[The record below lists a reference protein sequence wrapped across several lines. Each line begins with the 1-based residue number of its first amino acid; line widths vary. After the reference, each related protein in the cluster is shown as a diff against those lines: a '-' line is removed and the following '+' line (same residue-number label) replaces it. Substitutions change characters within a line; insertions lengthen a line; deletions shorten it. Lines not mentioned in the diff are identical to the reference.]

1 MKKSTLNKTKLSKY
15 TAVAGAVVAGG
26 AVNAQVNYMD
36 VDPDVVADSLN
47 PYELDFNNDQVP
59 DLILAVAHL
68 EGATSTFTYVGAFAY
83 AYPLYGNV
91 VTNDSLTA
99 AAYPLDCGV
108 PVSQASI
115 FGSGSYGNLG
125 YAALINGSVPF
136 TSTGT
141 PFLGATDKSLG
152 FQVNGIYGW
161 VKLDV
166 AADASTITIK
176 EYGYN
181 ATAGEA
187 VNTCDQGSNAGLPV
201 QLQDLVSIE
210 SNLNEAIVKVTP
222 ELLGGTISLVSL
234 SGQTVN
240 TVNISDVETS
250 ISYDG
255 VKTGIY
261 TVIANFES
269 GAVNK
274 RVYIK

>member
-1 MKKSTLNKTKLSKY
+1 MKKSTLNKSKLSKY

-36 VDPDVVADSLN
+36 VNPDVVADSLN
-47 PYELDFNNDQVP
+47 PYFLDFNNDQTP
-59 DLILAVAHL
+59 DMILAVQHL

-125 YAALINGSVPF
+125 YAALINGTVPF
-136 TSTGT
+136 TSQGT
-141 PFLGATDKSLG
+141 PFLGATDKNLG
-152 FQVNGIYGW
+152 FQVNGYYGW

-181 ATAGEA
+181 ATMGEA
-187 VNTCDQGSNAGLPV
+187 VNTCDQGNVGLPV
-201 QLQDLVSIE
+201 NLQDLVTIE
-210 SNLNEAIVKVTP
+210 STIDGATVKVTN
-222 ELLGGTISLVSL
+222 ELLGGTLSLVSL
-234 SGQTVN
+234 SGQTVK
-240 TVNISDVETS
+240 TVAIDDIETS
-250 ISYDG
+250 ISFEG
-255 VKTGIY
+255 AKTGIY
-261 TVIANFES
+261 TVVANFEG
-269 GAVNK
+269 GAVNR
-274 RVYIK
+274 RVYVK